1 MFFQFPVFFPLKPS
15 TLGFISVV
23 CKREIFYW
31 IYGQFSWKQNGG
43 RTFTDWV
50 LISCGGNVKTLPIGD
65 QGNREQATT
74 SSSSQDGQWSSD
86 FPLDLK
92 LYAILDLTSLEW
104 DLFCFF
110 IIPPC
115 TRVNGVLESTQVVFG
130 WRWGYILDT
139 SPVQCNWRDNLQ
151 QQAIPLDCLAC
162 LELVFCGAKLVTLC
176 VSFNPIPSI
185 IYPAWKPY
193 LLVLS
198 SAVSDTH
205 CLKVRSLK

>member
-1 MFFQFPVFFPLKPS
+1 MEVTLKHSLLVIRVTGNCGHNLFILTGWPVVFRLSTWLKTICYTRSIFPWVRSVLFFL
-15 TLGFISVV
+15 
-23 CKREIFYW
+23 
-31 IYGQFSWKQNGG
+31 
-43 RTFTDWV
+43 
-50 LISCGGNVKTLPIGD
+50 
-65 QGNREQATT
+65 
-74 SSSSQDGQWSSD
+74 
-86 FPLDLK
+86 
-92 LYAILDLTSLEW
+92 
-104 DLFCFF
+104 
-110 IIPPC
+110 IPPC

-139 SPVQCNWRDNLQ
+139 SPVQCNWRDNLH